1 MVHSSRNRI
10 QSAADAGY
18 IQVNGKPVK
27 SNYKVRPNDVITLM
41 LDVPKHDS
49 TIYPEDIPLDIVYED
64 DALMVINKPAG
75 MVVHPGAGNFSG
87 TLINAIAWHM
97 RDVPTFDA
105 NSITAVDLDLSGET
119 PSIGQVAKDALVE
132 KILATQGEEFDAVSG
147 ATITSTAVK
156 TALKNCIA
164 QAKGDAVNSGSVKPM
179 VESTSAFIL
188 KDITADDV
196 NASVVELDP
205 ITDFAKEVNADVVV
219 AGAGAAGVIAAV
231 KAADMGA
238 TVAVL
243 QKEAVAVSQGNCSSA
258 IIKSG
263 STEGG
268 LKKWLTFATAVNCWR
283 NNRKLLEAYIERS
296 EEALKFVCEK
306 SGITEETEWKNK
318 YGVTKYQDTSAVYT
332 GVWHDGTQSY
342 DFGDEKVEVF
352 APWFGPKP
360 GNYGSLVS
368 GILKDAQE
376 EYGDKLQ
383 VYFSTPIVQLVKDAD
398 GTVIGC
404 VGKDLDGNYIK
415 FNAKSVIL
423 ATGAYENNATMVRR
437 FCPDVEKF
445 DKKVVHRTGDG
456 NILAIE
462 AGGCMEPVAHSRVMH
477 DFDAGLMWDEP
488 PYLIVNMN
496 GERFIDEEVDMAYIS
511 NALRWQPG
519 YKGENMD
526 PEHQETGSLGW
537 YCQIYD
543 NDYMSYANGP
553 VPDFVMARYLKE
565 GPAEDHVSVFPELI
579 DTFKADTIEELAEKL
594 GLPVEKTVE
603 TFNRY
608 NDLCEKGVDE
618 DFGKPAKYLHAFK
631 TAPFW
636 GIRRH
641 IRCSSITA
649 GVLSDEY
656 GRVTTEEGEVIKG
669 LYAVGN
675 LGGQFYGA
683 PDYPFFHPGLSLGHA
698 VTFGYIAGEHAAQN
712 L

>member
-1 MVHSSRNRI
+1 MSENISRRNFLKG
-10 QSAADAGY
+10 SLAGAATLAMAG
-18 IQVNGKPVK
+18 VGLG
-27 SNYKVRPNDVITLM
+27 T
-41 LDVPKHDS
+41 
-49 TIYPEDIPLDIVYED
+49 TAFAEEGIYTPGTYTATAE
-64 DALMVINKPAG
+64 G
-75 MVVHPGAGNFSG
+75 METVTVTA
-87 TLINAIAWHM
+87 
-97 RDVPTFDA
+97 TFDA
-105 NSITAVDLDLSGET
+105 NSITDIELDVSGET
-119 PSIGQVAKDALVE
+119 PSIGQAAKDELIEQIMAAQSAE
-132 KILATQGEEFDAVSG
+132 IDGVSG
-147 ATITSTAVK
+147 ATITSTAVR

-164 QAKGDAVNSGSVKPM
+164 QAKGEAVDSGSVKPM

-196 NASVVELDP
+196 NASAVELDP
-205 ITDFAKEVNADVVV
+205 ITDFAQEVDVDVVV

-231 KAADMGA
+231 KAAEMGA
-238 TVAVL
+238 KVAVL

-306 SGITEETEWKNK
+306 SGITEETEWKNEK

-342 DFGDEKVEVF
+342 DFGDDKVEVF

-360 GNYGSLVS
+360 NNYGTLVS
-368 GILKDAQE
+368 GILKDAVE
-376 EYGDKLQ
+376 EYGDNLQ
-383 VYFSTPIVQLVKDAD
+383 VFFSTPIVQLVKDDD
-398 GTVIGC
+398 GAVIGC
-404 VGKDLDGNYIK
+404 VGKDLDGKYIK

-437 FCPDVEKF
+437 FCPDIENF

-496 GERFIDEEVDMAYIS
+496 GERFVSEEVDMAYIS
-511 NALRWQPG
+511 NVLRWQPG
-519 YKGENMD
+519 FKGENMD
-526 PEHQETGSLGW
+526 PEHAETGSLGW

-543 NDYMSYANGP
+543 NNYREYANGG
-553 VPDFVMARYLKE
+553 VPEVVMARYLKE
-565 GPAEDHVSVFPELI
+565 EDPSLHVSVFPELI
-579 DTFKADTIEELAEKL
+579 DTFRADTIEELAEKL
-594 GLPVEKTVE
+594 GLPVDKTVE
-603 TFNRY
+603 SFNRY
-608 NDLCEKGVDE
+608 NELCEKGEDL
-618 DFGKPAKYLHAFK
+618 DFGKPAKYLHKFD

-649 GVLSDEY
+649 GVLSDEF
-656 GRVTTEEGEVIKG
+656 GRVTTEQGEVIKG

-698 VTFGYIAGEHAAQN
+698 VTFGFIAGEHAAQN
-712 L
+712 K

>member
-1 MVHSSRNRI
+1 MSENISRRSFLKGSLAGAATLAMAGVGLGTTAFAEDGIYKPGTYSATADGMGTVMVT
-10 QSAADAGY
+10 A
-18 IQVNGKPVK
+18 
-27 SNYKVRPNDVITLM
+27 
-41 LDVPKHDS
+41 
-49 TIYPEDIPLDIVYED
+49 
-64 DALMVINKPAG
+64 
-75 MVVHPGAGNFSG
+75 
-87 TLINAIAWHM
+87 
-97 RDVPTFDA
+97 TFDA
-105 NSITAVDLDLSGET
+105 NSITNIELDVSGET
-119 PSIGQVAKDALVE
+119 PTIGQAAKDKLIEQIMAAQSAE
-132 KILATQGEEFDAVSG
+132 IDGVSG
-147 ATITSTAVK
+147 ASITSTAVR

-164 QAKGDAVNSGSVKPM
+164 QARGEAVNSGKVKPM
-179 VESTSAFIL
+179 VESSSAFVL
-188 KDITADDV
+188 TDITADDI
-196 NASVVELDP
+196 NASAVELDP
-205 ITDFAKEVNADVVV
+205 ITDFAQEVTVDVVV
-219 AGAGAAGVIAAV
+219 AGAGASGVIAAV

-238 TVAVL
+238 RVAVL

-306 SGITEETEWKNK
+306 SGITEETEWKNDK

-342 DFGDEKVEVF
+342 DFGEDKVEVF

-360 GNYGSLVS
+360 NNYGTLVS
-368 GILKDAQE
+368 GILKDAVE
-376 EYGDKLQ
+376 EYDNLQ
-383 VYFSTPIVQLVKDAD
+383 VFYSTPVVQLVKDAD
-398 GTVIGC
+398 GAVIGC

-437 FCPDVEKF
+437 FCPDIENF

-496 GERFIDEEVDMAYIS
+496 GERFVSEEVDMAYIS
-511 NALRWQPG
+511 NVLRWQPG
-519 YKGENMD
+519 FKGENMD

-543 NDYMSYANGP
+543 NNYMEYANGP
-553 VPDFVMARYLKE
+553 VPDFVMARYLKD
-565 GPAEDHVSVFPELI
+565 EDPSLHVSVFPELI
-579 DTFKADTIEELAEKL
+579 DTFRADTIEELAEKL
-594 GLPVEKTVE
+594 GLPIDKTVE
-603 TFNRY
+603 SFNRY
-608 NDLCEKGVDE
+608 NEMCEKGEDL
-618 DFGKPAKYLHAFK
+618 DFGKPAKYLHKFD

-656 GRVTTEEGEVIKG
+656 GRVTTEKGEVIPG

-698 VTFGYIAGEHAAQN
+698 VTFGFIAGEHAAQN
-712 L
+712 I

>member
-1 MVHSSRNRI
+1 MSEKISRR
-10 QSAADAGY
+10 SFLKGSLAGAA
-18 IQVNGKPVK
+18 
-27 SNYKVRPNDVITLM
+27 TLAM
-41 LDVPKHDS
+41 
-49 TIYPEDIPLDIVYED
+49 
-64 DALMVINKPAG
+64 A
-75 MVVHPGAGNFSG
+75 GAGLGTAAFAESG
-87 TLINAIAWHM
+87 IYTPGTYSATADGM
-97 RDVPTFDA
+97 GTVTVTATFDT
-105 NSITAVDLDLSGET
+105 NSITAVELDVSGET
-119 PSIGQVAKDALVE
+119 PSIGQAAKDALIE
-132 KILATQGEEFDAVSG
+132 QIMAAQGTEIDGVSG

-164 QAKGDAVNSGSVKPM
+164 QAKGEAVNSGSVKPV
-179 VESTSAFIL
+179 VESTSAFVL
-188 KDITADDV
+188 TDITADDI
-196 NASVVELDP
+196 NASAVELDP
-205 ITDFAKEVNADVVV
+205 ITDFAKEVTVDVVV
-219 AGAGAAGVIAAV
+219 AGAGASGVIAAV

-238 TVAVL
+238 NVALL

-306 SGITEETEWKNK
+306 SGITEATEWKNDK

-342 DFGDEKVEVF
+342 DFGEDKVEVF

-360 GNYGSLVS
+360 NNYGTLVS
-368 GILKDAQE
+368 GILTDAVE

-383 VYFSTPIVQLVKDAD
+383 VFFSTPVVQLLKDAD
-398 GTVIGC
+398 GAVVGC

-437 FCPDVEKF
+437 FCPDIENF

-496 GERFIDEEVDMAYIS
+496 GERFVSEEVDMAYIS
-511 NALRWQPG
+511 NVLRWQPG

-543 NDYMSYANGP
+543 NNYMDYANGP
-553 VPDFVMARYLKE
+553 VPEVVMQRYLKE
-565 GPAEDHVSVFPELI
+565 EDPSLHVSVFPELI
-579 DTFKADTIEELAEKL
+579 DTFRADTIEELAEKL
-594 GLPVEKTVE
+594 GLPVDKTVE
-603 TFNRY
+603 SFNRY
-608 NDLCEKGVDE
+608 NEMCEKGEDL
-618 DFGKPAKYLHAFK
+618 DFGKPAKYLHKFV

-649 GVLSDEY
+649 GVLSDEF
-656 GRVTTEEGEVIKG
+656 GRVTTEKGEVIKG

-698 VTFGYIAGEHAAQN
+698 VTFGFIAGEHAAQN
-712 L
+712 K

>member
-1 MVHSSRNRI
+1 MSELSRRDFLKGSLAGAASLAMAGI
-10 QSAADAGY
+10 GLSAVKNTAHAAGIYTPGTYSATAD
-18 IQVNGKPVK
+18 
-27 SNYKVRPNDVITLM
+27 
-41 LDVPKHDS
+41 
-49 TIYPEDIPLDIVYED
+49 
-64 DALMVINKPAG
+64 G
-75 MVVHPGAGNFSG
+75 MG
-87 TLINAIAWHM
+87 TVTVTA
-97 RDVPTFDA
+97 TFDE
-105 NSITAVDLDLSGET
+105 NSITEILLDVSGET
-119 PSIGQVAKDALVE
+119 PSIGQAAKDELISQVMAAQSAE
-132 KILATQGEEFDAVSG
+132 IDGVSS

-164 QAKGDAVNSGSVKPM
+164 QAKGEAVNSGSVKPQ
-179 VESTSAFIL
+179 VASDGAFIL

-196 NASVVELDP
+196 NASAVELDP
-205 ITDFAKEVNADVVV
+205 ITSFAKEVDVDVVV
-219 AGAGAAGVIAAV
+219 AGAGASGVIAAV
-231 KAADMGA
+231 RAAELGA

-296 EEALKFVCEK
+296 EEALHFVCEK

-404 VGKDLDGNYIK
+404 VGKDIDGNYIK

-437 FCPDVEKF
+437 FCPDIEKF

-519 YKGENMD
+519 FKGENMD
-526 PEHQETGSLGW
+526 PEHQESGSLGW

-543 NDYMSYANGP
+543 NDYMEYANGP

-565 GPAEDHVSVFPELI
+565 EDPSLHVSVFPELI
-579 DTFKADTIEELAEKL
+579 DTFRADTIEELAEKL

-608 NDLCEKGVDE
+608 NELCEKGEDE

>member
-1 MVHSSRNRI
+1 MNGKHLSRRDFLKGALAG
-10 QSAADAGY
+10 SAAVALTSVTG
-18 IQVNGKPVK
+18 
-27 SNYKVRPNDVITLM
+27 ITAFA
-41 LDVPKHDS
+41 DDS
-49 TIYPEDIPLDIVYED
+49 GIYTPGTYSATAD
-64 DALMVINKPAG
+64 G
-75 MVVHPGAGNFSG
+75 MGTVVVTA
-87 TLINAIAWHM
+87 
-97 RDVPTFDA
+97 TFDA
-105 NSITAVDLDLSGET
+105 NSIVSVDLDVSGET
-119 PSIGQVAKDALVE
+119 PSIGQAAKDQLIE
-132 KILATQGEEFDAVSG
+132 QIIATQGADIDGVSG
-147 ATITSTAVK
+147 ASITSTAVR

-164 QAKGDAVNSGSVKPM
+164 QAKGEAVNSGSVKPQI
-179 VESTSAFIL
+179 ESSSAFVL
-188 KDITADDV
+188 TDITADDI
-196 NASVVELDP
+196 NASAVELEP
-205 ITDFAKEVNADVVV
+205 ITEFAQEVDVDVVV
-219 AGAGAAGVIAAV
+219 AGAGASGVIAAV

-238 TVAVL
+238 KVAVL

-258 IIKSG
+258 IIKGG

-283 NNRKLLEAYIERS
+283 NNRKLLEAYIDRS
-296 EEALKFVCEK
+296 EEALRFVCEK
-306 SGITEETEWKNK
+306 SGVTEENEWVNK

-342 DFGDEKVEVF
+342 DFGEDKVEVF

-376 EYGDKLQ
+376 EYGDNLQ
-383 VYFSTPIVQLVKDAD
+383 VFFSTPIVQLIKDEE

-437 FCPDVEKF
+437 FCPDIEKF

-496 GERFIDEEVDMAYIS
+496 GERFVSEEVDMAYIS
-511 NALRWQPG
+511 NVLKWQPG
-519 YKGENMD
+519 FKGENMD

-543 NDYMSYANGP
+543 NNYMEYANGP
-553 VPDFVMARYLKE
+553 VPEFVMQRYLKE
-565 GPAEDHVSVFPELI
+565 EDPSLHVSVFPELI
-579 DTFKADTIEELAEKL
+579 DTFRADTIEELAEKL
-594 GLPVEKTVE
+594 GLPVEATVAS
-603 TFNRY
+603 FNRY
-608 NDLCEKGVDE
+608 NELCEKGEDL
-618 DFGKPAKYLHAFK
+618 DFGKPAKYLHKFD

-656 GRVTTEEGEVIKG
+656 GRVTTESGEVIKG

-698 VTFGYIAGEHAAQN
+698 VTFGFIAGEHAAQN
-712 L
+712 K

>member
-1 MVHSSRNRI
+1 MSEKKLSRRDFLKGALAG
-10 QSAADAGY
+10 SAAVALGSVTGVAAFAEEKGIYTPGTYSATADGM
-18 IQVNGKPVK
+18 GKVIVK
-27 SNYKVRPNDVITLM
+27 
-41 LDVPKHDS
+41 
-49 TIYPEDIPLDIVYED
+49 
-64 DALMVINKPAG
+64 A
-75 MVVHPGAGNFSG
+75 
-87 TLINAIAWHM
+87 
-97 RDVPTFDA
+97 TFDA
-105 NSITAVDLDLSGET
+105 NSILSVDLDVSGET
-119 PSIGQVAKDALVE
+119 PTIGQAAKDALVE
-132 KILATQGEEFDAVSG
+132 QIMAAQGAEIDGVSS

-164 QAKGDAVNSGSVKPM
+164 QAKGEAVNSGSVKPQ
-179 VESTSAFIL
+179 VESDGAFIL

-196 NASVVELDP
+196 NASVVELEP
-205 ITDFAKEVNADVVV
+205 ITDFAKEITVDVVV
-219 AGAGAAGVIAAV
+219 CGAGAAGVPAAV
-231 KAADMGA
+231 RALDLGA

-243 QKEAVAVSQGNCSSA
+243 QKEAVPVSQGNCSSC
-258 IIKSG
+258 IVKG
-263 STEGG
+263 ESTEAG

-283 NNRKLLEAYIERS
+283 NNRKLLEAYVDRS
-296 EEALKFVCEK
+296 EEAIRFLVAK
-306 SGITEETEWKNK
+306 GGLNEENEFKNEK
-318 YGVTKYQDTSAVYT
+318 YGFSIYQYSNDPFT
-332 GVWHDGTQSY
+332 GLKHDGTQTY
-342 DFGDEKVEVF
+342 DFGDDVVSIYG
-352 APWFGPKP
+352 PWFGPKP
-360 GNYGSLVS
+360 SNYGTLVS
-368 GILKDAQE
+368 AILKEAQE

-383 VYFSTPIVQLVKDAD
+383 VFFSTPVVQLLKDAD
-398 GTVIGC
+398 GAIVGC

-415 FNAKSVIL
+415 VNAKSVIL

-437 FCPDVEKF
+437 FCPDIEKF

-511 NALRWQPG
+511 NALRWQPS

-526 PEHQETGSLGW
+526 PEHQESGSIGW

-543 NDYMSYANGP
+543 NDYMQYATGP

-565 GPAEDHVSVFPELI
+565 EDPSLHVSVFPELI
-579 DTFKADTIEELAEKL
+579 DTFRADTIEELAEKL

-603 TFNRY
+603 TFKRY
-608 NDLCEKGVDE
+608 NELCEKGEDV
-618 DFGKPAKYLHAFK
+618 DFGKPSKYLHAFK

-636 GIRRH
+636 GTRRH

-649 GVLSDEY
+649 GVLTDEY

-675 LGGQFYGA
+675 LGGQFFGA

-712 L
+712 K